1 MDIEGIL
8 VTLARACDEVC
19 DEHYSEPLW
28 LALDGEL
35 TLDNAREAV
44 KAVRERIKGGH
55 PEHGMLKGVHQM
67 NLQWAVGTAM
77 EDLKR
82 LKHPGWTPLRERLNP

>member
-1 MDIEGIL
+1 MDIKGIL
-8 VTLARACDEVC
+8 VTLANSIGEVC
-19 DEHYSEPLW
+19 DEHYADPIW
-28 LALDGEL
+28 DAIDGEL
-35 TLDNAREAV
+35 TLDSAHEAV

-67 NLQWAVGTAM
+67 NLRWAVGTAL